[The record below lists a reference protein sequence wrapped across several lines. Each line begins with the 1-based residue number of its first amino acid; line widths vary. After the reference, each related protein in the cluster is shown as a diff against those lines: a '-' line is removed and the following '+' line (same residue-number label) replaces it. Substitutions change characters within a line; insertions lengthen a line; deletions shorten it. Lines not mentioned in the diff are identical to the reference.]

1 MTRLTDTVGQFLN
14 STEFP
19 DFIDPGPA
27 IPPLRAV
34 RGTTFEE
41 FMNALA
47 HDQLDLCGHRDDVVA
62 AIVEKGNRLREFC
75 RSLSSSLSQF
85 ISIPCPSFKFV
96 PYSTPRSAVFPRGLC
111 SGSCGPV
118 FFVSHAF
125 ARAAC
130 R

>member
-1 MTRLTDTVGQFLN
+1 MAGPQAGPNVTRLTDTVGQFLN

-19 DFIDPGPA
+19 EFPEFIDPGPA

-34 RGTTFEE
+34 RGMTFEE

-75 RSLSSSLSQF
+75 RSLSSFLSLF
-85 ISIPCPSFKFV
+85 ISIPCLSFV
-96 PYSTPRSAVFPRGLC
+96 QNPT
-111 SGSCGPV
+111 
-118 FFVSHAF
+118 
-125 ARAAC
+125 
-130 R
+130 

>member
-1 MTRLTDTVGQFLN
+1 VTRLTDTVGQFLN

-19 DFIDPGPA
+19 DFFDPGPA
-27 IPPLRAV
+27 IPQAPLRAV

-47 HDQLDLCGHRDDVVA
+47 HDQLDLCGQRDDVVA

-85 ISIPCPSFKFV
+85 ISIPCPSSV
-96 PYSTPRSAVFPRGLC
+96 PYSTPRSG
-111 SGSCGPV
+111 
-118 FFVSHAF
+118 
-125 ARAAC
+125 
-130 R
+130 